1 MPLRFLVLL
10 AIYLLPT
17 IVAGRG
23 DHPNTSSIAVINI
36 FWDWTVIGWIVALA
50 FAMSSSNR
58 NTRNPCKNGWFGGVA
73 NSSHDPFLFGE
84 EIKAR
89 NSLPISVV
97 RDTNIPSTVI
107 MP

>member
-23 DHPNTSSIAVINI
+23 DHPNTSSINI
-36 FWDWTVIGWIVALA
+36 FLGWTVIRWIVALA
-50 FAMSSSNR
+50 FAVSSSNR